1 VELRVPRSV
10 RPGDALAHTVLSA
23 VPPSGTGTIAN
34 TATMA
39 APAGVTDP
47 TPGNNSATDT
57 DTVVVVANLALAKSD
72 GSTTYTPGG
81 TATYSITVTN
91 SGPSNATNVTVTDNL
106 PSGMTLT

>member
-23 VPPSGTGTIAN
+23 VPPSGTGTMAN
-34 TATMA
+34 TANIA

-47 TPGNNSATDT
+47 NPGNNSATDT
-57 DTVVVVANLALAKSD
+57 DTVVVVANLALAKTD

-81 TATYSITVTN
+81 TATYSITATN
-91 SGPSNATNVTVTDNL
+91 SGPSNATSVTVTEDRK
-106 PSGMTLT
+106 SVV